1 MIWYQDSWYSSFKK
15 ILCLSSQQP
24 VATQVDYLAFI
35 IQISYLIFIRCSLP
49 YRLIEHH
56 QTTDKK
62 GPTSWQPW
70 MILIL
75 LCLAKPWLI
84 VIIFGIFLWA
94 EYYKEMNCPVQKY
107 CDSHQFVSVY
117 IFSDATP
124 HRLIVAIVFHNKNNA
139 VGHCSL
145 SWLFYFII
153 NYYSFNAAL
162 YNTPWPILHCHIGW
176 LLVVCFSITCNK
188 PTLQWQSRMI
198 LYFFFVLYSA
208 NPKKPTLWW
217 QSRMIFNIF

>member
-1 MIWYQDSWYSSFKK
+1 
-15 ILCLSSQQP
+15 
-24 VATQVDYLAFI
+24 
-35 IQISYLIFIRCSLP
+35 
-49 YRLIEHH
+49 
-56 QTTDKK
+56 
-62 GPTSWQPW
+62 

-94 EYYKEMNCPVQKY
+94 EYYQEMNCPVQKY

-162 YNTPWPILHCHIGW
+162 YNTPWPTLHCHIGW
-176 LLVVCFSITCNK
+176 LLVVCFFPSPVISQPCSDS
-188 PTLQWQSRMI
+188 PGWFYIFS
-198 LYFFFVLYSA
+198 LYDTVLNQKSPHYGGS
-208 NPKKPTLWW
+208 PGW
-217 QSRMIFNIF
+217 F